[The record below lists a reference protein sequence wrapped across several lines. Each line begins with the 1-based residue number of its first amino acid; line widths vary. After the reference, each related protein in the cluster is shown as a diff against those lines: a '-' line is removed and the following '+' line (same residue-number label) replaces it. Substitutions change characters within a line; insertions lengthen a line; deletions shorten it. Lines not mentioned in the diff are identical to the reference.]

1 MHQRHHVVQ
10 ERAKQRLAF
19 KVLPRRRS
27 WIGVAVLGHA
37 LILFSS
43 GCALTYPPNGPK
55 SYAPDTPH
63 PSKERIAELLDA
75 PVPTTGTTVPKV
87 GTFTLKAPAFV
98 LAGQAAWLRCY
109 VPERLGPGF
118 LRLELAGHDATGPA
132 PVRKIETSM
141 LVKRVDCG
149 TWTASCAFL
158 DANGDTK
165 RLERQVIARGSC
177 NEGDSD
183 R

>member
-1 MHQRHHVVQ
+1 MRW
-10 ERAKQRLAF
+10 L
-19 KVLPRRRS
+19 LL
-27 WIGVAVLGHA
+27 VAL
-37 LILFSS
+37 LSS
-43 GCALTYPPNGPK
+43 GCALTYPPNGPR
-55 SYAPDTPH
+55 SYTPDRPH
-63 PSKERIAELLDA
+63 PSPARIAELLDA
-75 PVPTTGTTVPKV
+75 PVSDKKSTVDKRSSR
-87 GTFTLKAPAFV
+87 FELKAPAFV
-98 LAGQAAWLRCY
+98 LAGSPAWLRCY